1 MKGKSN
7 IWAFEQEIQRFMEHV
22 LEKKSSITLISGNAW
37 APPCD
42 VFETEGGFV
51 VVVELAGVDLNDV
64 EILVKGQKLIV
75 RGVRREIPFPLKK
88 DYYLMEINFGPF
100 CREIDFQEHID
111 SDATRAL
118 YRQGFLIIEC
128 KKRITEAKKIPVR

>member
-1 MKGKSN
+1 MKGKSD
-7 IWAFEQEIQRFMEHV
+7 IWVFEQEIQRFMEHV
-22 LEKKSSITLISGNAW
+22 LEKRSSIILISGNAW

-51 VVVELAGVDLNDV
+51 VVMELAGVDLNDV

-75 RGVRREIPFPLKK
+75 QGVRQEIPFPLKK

-100 CREIDFQEHID
+100 YREVDFQENID
-111 SDATRAL
+111 SEAVRAL

-128 KKRITEAKKIPVR
+128 KKRTTEAKKIPVN